1 MKIRLK
7 APVGLN
13 STGIYGKDGVEMPV
27 GHEMEV
33 KEEPKGWAGR
43 YDILSGGDAAEK
55 TAVVNPAPAASG
67 YAVKESSAGWY
78 VITKDGEEV
87 TKSFRKAD
95 LDGFDTMSDEDKGA
109 FVELHKKEA

>member
-1 MKIRLK
+1 MKIEITS
-7 APVGLN
+7 G
-13 STGIYGKDGVEMPV
+13 GIYDGAGKEVAIGTTVEV
-27 GHEMEV
+27 NA
-33 KEEPKGWAGR
+33 EPKGWAGR
-43 YDILSGGDAAEK
+43 YRVVSGSTEGK
-55 TAVVNPAPAASG
+55 TAVVNPAG
-67 YAVKESSAGWY
+67 YVVTEKGQGWY

>member
-1 MKIRLK
+1 MKIEITSGGIYNGKGEEVAIGSIVEVK
-7 APVGLN
+7 AEPVGW
-13 STGIYGKDGVEMPV
+13 K
-27 GHEMEV
+27 
-33 KEEPKGWAGR
+33 GR
-43 YDILSGGDAAEK
+43 YRIISGGSEAK
-55 TAVVNPAPAASG
+55 TAVVNPAPEASG

-95 LDGFDTMSDEDKGA
+95 LDGFDTMTDEDKGA